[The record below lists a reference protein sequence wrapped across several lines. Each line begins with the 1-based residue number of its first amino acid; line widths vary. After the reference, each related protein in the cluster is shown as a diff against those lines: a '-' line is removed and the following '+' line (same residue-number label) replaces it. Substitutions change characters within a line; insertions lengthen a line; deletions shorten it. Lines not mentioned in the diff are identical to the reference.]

1 MDNVT
6 YNQICKLIENVTQKT
21 LEGNSTLFS
30 SNVGLEP
37 RDVLYIIA
45 EFIDLNHIEA
55 RIMPVWRYN
64 EVSVETLCRYCEII
78 KSCNTISSVEKI

>member
-78 KSCNTISSVEKI
+78 KLCNTISSVEKI